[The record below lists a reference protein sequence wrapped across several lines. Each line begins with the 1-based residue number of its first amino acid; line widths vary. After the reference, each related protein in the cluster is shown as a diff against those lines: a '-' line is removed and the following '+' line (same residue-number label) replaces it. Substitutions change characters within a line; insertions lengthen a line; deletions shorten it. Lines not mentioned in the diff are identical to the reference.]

1 MKYVVRYA
9 RHAKKDLDSLSEQDS
24 KRIVAKLRI
33 YSSDGS
39 PMKFA
44 KSLSGS
50 WKGLFRFRI
59 GVYRVIFKKD
69 AKGRITILTI
79 LRVKH
84 RKEVYKI
91 I

>member
-1 MKYVVRYA
+1 MKHVVRYTKY
-9 RHAKKDLDSLSEQDS
+9 AKKDLHRLDKKDS
-24 KRIVAKLRI
+24 KRIVSKLRV
-33 YSSDGS
+33 YSSSGS
-39 PMKFA
+39 PMSFS

-50 WKGLFRFRI
+50 MKGLFRFRI
-59 GVYRVIFKKD
+59 GAYRVIFKKD
-69 AKGRITILTI
+69 SGGRIIILTI